1 MDVEKIE
8 ININI
13 SNVISEVEQYIFS
26 EENFVDQ
33 ICLQGLTEN
42 SDPYYGSRGM
52 LEVDSEYTEN
62 DFCVNL
68 FPDMEYTNS
77 LIGDLGIKRTRIM
90 RMKPKTCL
98 SYHYDRTWR
107 VHVPLITN
115 SKCFLLIDGTAYHV
129 PADGAYKVNTTK
141 YHTAI
146 NASFEARTHLVGI
159 L

>member
-13 SNVISEVEQYIFS
+13 SNVVKEVEQYIFS

-33 ICLQGLTEN
+33 ICLQGVN
-42 SDPYYGSRGM
+42 KFIDPYYGSRSM
-52 LEVDSEYTEN
+52 KEVDSEFTEY
-62 DFCVNL
+62 DFSVNL

-159 L
+159 I

>member
-13 SNVISEVEQYIFS
+13 SNVISEVEQYIFT
-26 EENFVDQ
+26 EKNFVDQ

-42 SDPYYGSRGM
+42 GDPFYGSRVM

-68 FPDMEYTNS
+68 FPDMKYTNS
-77 LIGDLGIKRTRIM
+77 LIGDLGLKRTRIM

-159 L
+159 I

>member
-13 SNVISEVEQYIFS
+13 SNVISEVEHYILS
-26 EENFVDQ
+26 DKNFVDQ
-33 ICLQGLTEN
+33 ICLQGVNEK
-42 SDPYYGSRGM
+42 SDPYYGSRSM
-52 LEVDSEYTEN
+52 KEVDSEFTEY
-62 DFCVNL
+62 DFSVNL

>member
-13 SNVISEVEQYIFS
+13 SNVLSEVEQYILS
-26 EENFVDQ
+26 DKNFVDQ
-33 ICLQGLTEN
+33 ICLQGVNEK
-42 SDPYYGSRGM
+42 SDPYYGSRSM
-52 LEVDSEYTEN
+52 KEVDSEFTEY
-62 DFCVNL
+62 DFSVNL

-77 LIGDLGIKRTRIM
+77 LIGDLELKRTRIM

-115 SKCFLLIDGTAYHV
+115 SKCFLLIDGTTYHV

>member
-13 SNVISEVEQYIFS
+13 SNVLSEVEQYIFS
-26 EENFVDQ
+26 DKNFVDQ
-33 ICLQGLTEN
+33 ICLQGVNEK
-42 SDPYYGSRGM
+42 SDPYYGSRSM
-52 LEVDSEYTEN
+52 KEVGSEFTEY
-62 DFCVNL
+62 DFSVNL

>member
-13 SNVISEVEQYIFS
+13 SNVVKEVEQYIFS
-26 EENFVDQ
+26 EKNFVDQ

-42 SDPYYGSRGM
+42 GDPYYGSRGM

-68 FPDMEYTNS
+68 FPDMKYTNS
-77 LIGDLGIKRTRIM
+77 LIGDLGLKRTRIM

>member
-13 SNVISEVEQYIFS
+13 SNVLSEVEQYILS
-26 EENFVDQ
+26 DKNFVDQ
-33 ICLQGLTEN
+33 ICLQGVN
-42 SDPYYGSRGM
+42 KFIDPYYGSRSM
-52 LEVDSEYTEN
+52 KEVDSEFTEY
-62 DFCVNL
+62 DFSVNL

>member
-8 ININI
+8 ININT
-13 SNVISEVEQYIFS
+13 SNVLSEVEQYIFS

-33 ICLQGLTEN
+33 ICLQGVN
-42 SDPYYGSRGM
+42 KFIDPYYGSRSM
-52 LEVDSEYTEN
+52 KEVDSEFTEY
-62 DFCVNL
+62 DFSVNL

-159 L
+159 I

>member
-13 SNVISEVEQYIFS
+13 SNVLSEVEQYILS
-26 EENFVDQ
+26 DKNFVDQ
-33 ICLQGLTEN
+33 ICLQGVNEKN
-42 SDPYYGSRGM
+42 DPYYGSRSM
-52 LEVDSEYTEN
+52 KEVDSEFTEY
-62 DFCVNL
+62 DFSVNL
-68 FPDMEYTNS
+68 FPDMKYTNS

-146 NASFEARTHLVGI
+146 NASFEARIHLVGI

>member
-13 SNVISEVEQYIFS
+13 SNVVKEVEQYIFS

-33 ICLQGLTEN
+33 ICLQGVN
-42 SDPYYGSRGM
+42 KFIDPYYGSRSM
-52 LEVDSEYTEN
+52 KEVDSEFTEY
-62 DFCVNL
+62 DFSVNL

>member
-13 SNVISEVEQYIFS
+13 SNVVKEVEQYIFS

-33 ICLQGLTEN
+33 ICLQGLN
-42 SDPYYGSRGM
+42 KFIDPYYGSRSM
-52 LEVDSEYTEN
+52 KEVDSEFTEY
-62 DFCVNL
+62 DFSVNL
-68 FPDMEYTNS
+68 FPDMKYTNS

-159 L
+159 I

>member
-13 SNVISEVEQYIFS
+13 SNVLSEVEQYILS
-26 EENFVDQ
+26 DKNFVDQ
-33 ICLQGLTEN
+33 ICLQGVNEK
-42 SDPYYGSRGM
+42 SDPYYGSRSM
-52 LEVDSEYTEN
+52 KEVDSEFTEY
-62 DFCVNL
+62 DFSVNL

>member
-26 EENFVDQ
+26 EKNFVDQ

-42 SDPYYGSRGM
+42 GDPYYGSRGM

-77 LIGDLGIKRTRIM
+77 LIGDLGLKRTRIM

>member
-13 SNVISEVEQYIFS
+13 SNVLSEVEQYIFS
-26 EENFVDQ
+26 DVNFVDQ
-33 ICLQGLTEN
+33 ICLQGVNER
-42 SDPYYGSRGM
+42 SDPYYGSRSM
-52 LEVDSEYTEN
+52 KEVDSEFTEY
-62 DFCVNL
+62 DFSVNL
-68 FPDMEYTNS
+68 FPDMKYTNS

>member
-13 SNVISEVEQYIFS
+13 SNVLSEVEQYIFS
-26 EENFVDQ
+26 DKNFVDQ

-42 SDPYYGSRGM
+42 GDPYYGSRGM
-52 LEVDSEYTEN
+52 LEVDSEYNEN

-68 FPDMEYTNS
+68 FPDMKYTNS
-77 LIGDLGIKRTRIM
+77 LIGDLGLKRTRIM

>member
-13 SNVISEVEQYIFS
+13 SNVLSEVEHYIFS
-26 EENFVDQ
+26 DKNFVDQ

-42 SDPYYGSRGM
+42 GDPYYGSRGM

-68 FPDMEYTNS
+68 FPDMKYTNS

>member
-13 SNVISEVEQYIFS
+13 SNILSEVEQYILS
-26 EENFVDQ
+26 DKNFVDQ
-33 ICLQGLTEN
+33 ICLQGVNEK
-42 SDPYYGSRGM
+42 SDPYYGSRSM
-52 LEVDSEYTEN
+52 KEVDSEFTEY
-62 DFCVNL
+62 DFSVNL

>member
-26 EENFVDQ
+26 EKNFVDQ

-68 FPDMEYTNS
+68 FPDMKYTNS
-77 LIGDLGIKRTRIM
+77 LIGDLGLKRTRIM

>member
-13 SNVISEVEQYIFS
+13 SNVLSEVEQYIFS

-33 ICLQGLTEN
+33 ICLQGVN
-42 SDPYYGSRGM
+42 KFIDPYYGSRSM
-52 LEVDSEYTEN
+52 KEVDSEFTEY
-62 DFCVNL
+62 DFSVNL

-159 L
+159 I

>member
-13 SNVISEVEQYIFS
+13 PNVLNEVEQYIFS

-33 ICLQGLTEN
+33 ICLQGVN
-42 SDPYYGSRGM
+42 KFIDPYYGSRSM
-52 LEVDSEYTEN
+52 KEVDSEFTEY
-62 DFCVNL
+62 DFSVNL
-68 FPDMEYTNS
+68 FPDMKYTNS

-159 L
+159 I

>member
-1 MDVEKIE
+1 MDIEKIE

-13 SNVISEVEQYIFS
+13 SNVISEVEQYIFT
-26 EENFVDQ
+26 EKNFVDQ

-42 SDPYYGSRGM
+42 GDPYYGSRGM

-68 FPDMEYTNS
+68 FPDMKYTNS
-77 LIGDLGIKRTRIM
+77 LIGDLGLKRTRIM

>member
-13 SNVISEVEQYIFS
+13 SNVLSEVEQYILS
-26 EENFVDQ
+26 DKNFVDQ
-33 ICLQGLTEN
+33 ICLQGVNEK
-42 SDPYYGSRGM
+42 SDPYYGSRSM
-52 LEVDSEYTEN
+52 KEVDSEFTEY
-62 DFCVNL
+62 DFSVNL

-77 LIGDLGIKRTRIM
+77 LIGDLGLKRTRIM

>member
-13 SNVISEVEQYIFS
+13 SNVLSEVEQYILS
-26 EENFVDQ
+26 DKNFVDQ
-33 ICLQGLTEN
+33 ICLQGVNEK
-42 SDPYYGSRGM
+42 SDPYYGSRSM
-52 LEVDSEYTEN
+52 KEVDSEFTEY
-62 DFCVNL
+62 DFSVNL
-68 FPDMEYTNS
+68 FPDMKYTNS

-129 PADGAYKVNTTK
+129 PANGAYKVNTTK

>member
-68 FPDMEYTNS
+68 FPDMKYTNS
-77 LIGDLGIKRTRIM
+77 LIGDLGLKRTRIM

>member
-1 MDVEKIE
+1 MDVEKLE

-13 SNVISEVEQYIFS
+13 SNVVEEVEKYIFT

-33 ICLQGLTEN
+33 ICLQGVN
-42 SDPYYGSRGM
+42 KFIDPYYGSRGM
-52 LEVDSEYTEN
+52 LEVDSELTEE

-68 FPDMEYTNS
+68 FPDMKYTNS
-77 LIGDLGIKRTRIM
+77 LIGDLGLKRTRIM

-115 SKCFLLIDGTAYHV
+115 PSCFLLIDKTAHHLK
-129 PADGAYKVNTTK
+129 ANGAYRVNTTK

-159 L
+159 I

>member
-26 EENFVDQ
+26 EKNFVDQ
-33 ICLQGLTEN
+33 ICLQGLTE
-42 SDPYYGSRGM
+42 SGDPYYGSRGM

-77 LIGDLGIKRTRIM
+77 LIGDLRLKRTRIM

>member
-13 SNVISEVEQYIFS
+13 SNVLSEVEQYIFS
-26 EENFVDQ
+26 DKNFVDQ

-42 SDPYYGSRGM
+42 GDPYYGSRGM

-68 FPDMEYTNS
+68 FPDMKYTNS

-115 SKCFLLIDGTAYHV
+115 PGCFLLIDKTAHHLE
-129 PADGAYKVNTTK
+129 ANGAYRVNTTK

>member
-13 SNVISEVEQYIFS
+13 SNVVEEVEQYIFS

-33 ICLQGLTEN
+33 ICLQGLN
-42 SDPYYGSRGM
+42 KFIDPYYGSRSM
-52 LEVDSEYTEN
+52 KEVDSEFTEY
-62 DFCVNL
+62 DFSVNL
-68 FPDMEYTNS
+68 FPDMKYTNS

-159 L
+159 I

>member
-1 MDVEKIE
+1 MDVEKLE

-13 SNVISEVEQYIFS
+13 SNVVKEVEQYIFT

-33 ICLQGLTEN
+33 ICLQGVN
-42 SDPYYGSRGM
+42 KFVDPYYGSRGM
-52 LEVDSEYTEN
+52 LEVDSELTEN

-68 FPDMEYTNS
+68 FPDMKYTNS
-77 LIGDLGIKRTRIM
+77 LIGDLGCKRTRIM

>member
-13 SNVISEVEQYIFS
+13 SNVLSEVEQYILS
-26 EENFVDQ
+26 DKNFVDQ
-33 ICLQGLTEN
+33 ICLQGVNEK
-42 SDPYYGSRGM
+42 SDPYYGSRSM
-52 LEVDSEYTEN
+52 KEVGSEFTEY
-62 DFCVNL
+62 DFSVNL

-77 LIGDLGIKRTRIM
+77 LIGDLGLKRTRIM

>member
-13 SNVISEVEQYIFS
+13 SNVLSEVEQYILS
-26 EENFVDQ
+26 DKNFVDQ
-33 ICLQGLTEN
+33 ICLQGVNEK
-42 SDPYYGSRGM
+42 SDPYYGSRSM
-52 LEVDSEYTEN
+52 KEVDSEFTEY
-62 DFCVNL
+62 DFSVNL
-68 FPDMEYTNS
+68 FPDMKYTNS

>member
-13 SNVISEVEQYIFS
+13 SNVLSEVEQYIFT

-33 ICLQGLTEN
+33 ICLQGVN
-42 SDPYYGSRGM
+42 KFIDPYYGSRSM
-52 LEVDSEYTEN
+52 KEVDSEFTEY
-62 DFCVNL
+62 DFSVNL

>member
-13 SNVISEVEQYIFS
+13 SNVLSEVEQYILS
-26 EENFVDQ
+26 DKNFVDQ
-33 ICLQGLTEN
+33 ICLQGVN
-42 SDPYYGSRGM
+42 KFIDPYYGSRSM
-52 LEVDSEYTEN
+52 KEVDSEFTEY
-62 DFCVNL
+62 DFSVNL

-159 L
+159 I

>member
-26 EENFVDQ
+26 EKNFVDQ

-68 FPDMEYTNS
+68 FPDMKYTNS
-77 LIGDLGIKRTRIM
+77 LIGDLGLKRTRIM

-129 PADGAYKVNTTK
+129 PADGA
-141 YHTAI
+141 
-146 NASFEARTHLVGI
+146 
-159 L
+159 

>member
-1 MDVEKIE
+1 MDVEKLE

-13 SNVISEVEQYIFS
+13 SNVVKEVEKYIFS

-33 ICLQGLTEN
+33 ICLQGVN
-42 SDPYYGSRGM
+42 KFIDPYYGSRSM
-52 LEVDSEYTEN
+52 KEVDSEFTEY
-62 DFCVNL
+62 DFSVNL

>member
-13 SNVISEVEQYIFS
+13 SNVLSEVEHYIFS
-26 EENFVDQ
+26 DKNFVDQ

-42 SDPYYGSRGM
+42 GDPYYGSRGM
-52 LEVDSEYTEN
+52 LEVDSEYTEY
-62 DFCVNL
+62 DFSVSL

-77 LIGDLGIKRTRIM
+77 LIGDLGLKRTRIM

-115 SKCFLLIDGTAYHV
+115 PGCFLLIDKTAHHLE
-129 PADGAYKVNTTK
+129 ASGAYRVNTTK

>member
-13 SNVISEVEQYIFS
+13 SNVLSEVEQYILS
-26 EENFVDQ
+26 DKNFVDQ
-33 ICLQGLTEN
+33 ICLQGVN
-42 SDPYYGSRGM
+42 KFIDPYYGSRSM
-52 LEVDSEYTEN
+52 NEVDSEFTEY
-62 DFCVNL
+62 DFSVNL

>member
-1 MDVEKIE
+1 MDVEKLE

-13 SNVISEVEQYIFS
+13 SNVVKEVEKYIFS

-33 ICLQGLTEN
+33 ICLQGVN
-42 SDPYYGSRGM
+42 KFIDPYYGSRSM
-52 LEVDSEYTEN
+52 KEVDSEFTEY
-62 DFCVNL
+62 DFSVNL

-90 RMKPKTCL
+90 RLKPKTCL

>member
-13 SNVISEVEQYIFS
+13 SNVVKEVEQYIFT

-33 ICLQGLTEN
+33 ICLQGLN
-42 SDPYYGSRGM
+42 KFIDPYYGSRSM
-52 LEVDSEYTEN
+52 KEVDSEFTEY
-62 DFCVNL
+62 DFSVNL

-159 L
+159 I